1 MSKLKDYLDKNPQ
14 QAKRLLG
21 MEYEQLIELI
31 QAAELLEEEKRQEKE
46 KTKIRLIKAGGGR
59 RQKLSVE
66 EQILLTL
73 IYLHQMPTFQMLGLQ
88 FEVSESTA
96 NDIFHNWIKILR
108 ELLPASLLEQVKKNE
123 SDWEW
128 VEKILVEFELV
139 VDSYEQPRERPTDN
153 EEQKKYYS
161 GKKKTHT
168 FKNQVIVMPNGKE
181 IVDVAVGYT
190 GATSDLKLWRER
202 SEELGNNQKYRG
214 DKAYVGE
221 TAINTPHKKP
231 RNQEMSAEKQ
241 EENRLKAKQRIVVEH
256 LIRLIK
262 IYRVASERFRLK
274 RQNYEAVILTV
285 CGLIRWRIGAI
296 VLPSKNCPEFF

>member
-1 MSKLKDYLDKNPQ
+1 M
-14 QAKRLLG
+14 
-21 MEYEQLIELI
+21 
-31 QAAELLEEEKRQEKE
+31 
-46 KTKIRLIKAGGGR
+46 
-59 RQKLSVE
+59 
-66 EQILLTL
+66 
-73 IYLHQMPTFQMLGLQ
+73 
-88 FEVSESTA
+88 
-96 NDIFHNWIKILR
+96 
-108 ELLPASLLEQVKKNE
+108 
-123 SDWEW
+123 
-128 VEKILVEFELV
+128 EFELV

-153 EEQKKYYS
+153 KEQKKYYS

-231 RNQEMSAEKQ
+231 RNQEISLEHR

-296 VLPSKNCPEFF
+296 VLSSKNCP

>member
-1 MSKLKDYLDKNPQ
+1 MSKLRDYLDKNPQ

-21 MEYEQLIELI
+21 MEYEQLIKLI
-31 QAAELLEEEKRQEKE
+31 QAAELLEQERRQEQE
-46 KTKIRLIKAGGGR
+46 KAKIRLIKAGGGR
-59 RQKLSVE
+59 HQKLSVE

-96 NDIFHNWIKILR
+96 NDIFHNWIKIFR
-108 ELLPASLLEQVKKNE
+108 ELLPASLVEQVKKNE

-128 VEKILVEFELV
+128 VEKILLEFELI

-181 IVDVAVGYT
+181 IVDVVVGYT

-231 RNQEMSAEKQ
+231 RNQEISLEHR

-274 RQNYEAVILTV
+274 RENYEAVILTV

-296 VLPSKNCPEFF
+296 VLSSKNCP

>member
-1 MSKLKDYLDKNPQ
+1 M
-14 QAKRLLG
+14 
-21 MEYEQLIELI
+21 
-31 QAAELLEEEKRQEKE
+31 
-46 KTKIRLIKAGGGR
+46 
-59 RQKLSVE
+59 
-66 EQILLTL
+66 LLTL

-96 NDIFHNWIKILR
+96 NDIFHNWIKIFR
-108 ELLPASLLEQVKKNE
+108 ELLPASLVEQVKKNE

-128 VEKILVEFELV
+128 VEEILLEFELI
-139 VDSYEQPRERPTDN
+139 VDSYEQPMQRPIDN

-168 FKNQVIVMPNGKE
+168 FKNQVIVMPSGKE

-202 SEELGNNQKYRG
+202 REELGNHQKYRG

-231 RNQEMSAEKQ
+231 RNQEISLEHR

-274 RQNYEAVILTV
+274 SQNYEAVILTV

-296 VLPSKNCPEFF
+296 VLSSKNCPEYF

>member
-1 MSKLKDYLDKNPQ
+1 MSNLREYLDKNPQ

-31 QAAELLEEEKRQEKE
+31 QAAELLEQEKRQEQE

-59 RQKLSVE
+59 RQKLSVD

-96 NDIFHNWIKILR
+96 NDIFHNWIKIFR
-108 ELLPASLLEQVKKNE
+108 ELLPASLVEQVKKNE

-128 VEKILVEFELV
+128 VEKILLEFELI

-181 IVDVAVGYT
+181 IVDVVVGYT

-231 RNQEMSAEKQ
+231 RNQEISLEHR

-274 RQNYEAVILTV
+274 RENYEAVILTV

-296 VLPSKNCPEFF
+296 VLSSKNCP

>member
-1 MSKLKDYLDKNPQ
+1 MSNLREYLDKNPQ

-31 QAAELLEEEKRQEKE
+31 QAAELLEQEKRQEQE

-59 RQKLSVE
+59 RQKLSVD

-96 NDIFHNWIKILR
+96 NDIFHNWIKIFR
-108 ELLPASLLEQVKKNE
+108 ELLPASLFEQVKKNE

-128 VEKILVEFELV
+128 VEKILLEFELI
-139 VDSYEQPRERPTDN
+139 VDSYEQPMQRPTDN

-181 IVDVAVGYT
+181 IVDVVVGYT

-231 RNQEMSAEKQ
+231 RNQEISLEHR

-274 RQNYEAVILTV
+274 RENYEAVILTV

-296 VLPSKNCPEFF
+296 VLSSKNCP

>member
-1 MSKLKDYLDKNPQ
+1 
-14 QAKRLLG
+14 

-31 QAAELLEEEKRQEKE
+31 QAAELLEQEKRQEQE

-59 RQKLSVE
+59 RQKLSVD

-96 NDIFHNWIKILR
+96 NDIFHNWIKIFR
-108 ELLPASLLEQVKKNE
+108 ELLPASLVEQVKKNE

-128 VEKILVEFELV
+128 VEKILLEFELI
-139 VDSYEQPRERPTDN
+139 VDSYEQPMQRPTDN

-181 IVDVAVGYT
+181 IVDVVVGYT

-231 RNQEMSAEKQ
+231 RNQEISLEHR

-274 RQNYEAVILTV
+274 RENYEAVILTV

-296 VLPSKNCPEFF
+296 VLSSKNCP

>member
-1 MSKLKDYLDKNPQ
+1 MSQLREYLDNNPQ

-21 MEYEQLIELI
+21 MEYQQLIELI
-31 QAAELLEEEKRQEKE
+31 KAAQLLESEKRQEKE
-46 KTKIRLIKAGGGR
+46 KTKIRLIKGGGGR
-59 RQKLSVE
+59 RPKLSVE
-66 EQILLTL
+66 SQILLTL

-96 NDIFHNWIKILR
+96 NDIFHYWIKILR
-108 ELLPASLLEQVKKNE
+108 ELLPASLLEQIKKNE

-128 VEKILVEFELV
+128 VEQILLEFELV
-139 VDSYEQPRERPTDN
+139 IDSYEQPRERPLDN
-153 EEQKKYYS
+153 QEQKKYYS

-181 IVDVAVGYT
+181 IVDVVVGYT
-190 GATSDLKLWRER
+190 GATSDITLWRER
-202 SEELGNNQKYRG
+202 RQELGNNQKYRG
-214 DKAYVGE
+214 DKAYIGE

-231 RNQEMSAEKQ
+231 INQELSPQKK

-274 RQNYEAVILTV
+274 SQNYEAVILTV

-296 VLPSKNCPEFF
+296 VLSSNNCQGIL

>member
-1 MSKLKDYLDKNPQ
+1 MSKLRDYLDKNPQ

-21 MEYEQLIELI
+21 MEYEQLIKLI
-31 QAAELLEEEKRQEKE
+31 QAAELLEQERRQEQE
-46 KTKIRLIKAGGGR
+46 KAKIRLIKAGGGR
-59 RQKLSVE
+59 RQKLSVD

-96 NDIFHNWIKILR
+96 NDIFHNWIKIFR
-108 ELLPASLLEQVKKNE
+108 ELLPASLVEQVKKNE

-128 VEKILVEFELV
+128 VEKILLEFELI
-139 VDSYEQPRERPTDN
+139 VDSYEQPMQRPTDN

-181 IVDVAVGYT
+181 IVDVVVGYT

-231 RNQEMSAEKQ
+231 RNQEISLEHR

-274 RQNYEAVILTV
+274 RENYEAVILTV

-296 VLPSKNCPEFF
+296 VLSSKNCP

>member
-1 MSKLKDYLDKNPQ
+1 MSKLRDYLDKNPQ

-21 MEYEQLIELI
+21 MEYEQLIKLI
-31 QAAELLEEEKRQEKE
+31 QAAELLEQERRQEQE
-46 KTKIRLIKAGGGR
+46 KAKIRLIKAGGGR
-59 RQKLSVE
+59 HQKLSVK

-96 NDIFHNWIKILR
+96 NDIFHNKIKILR
-108 ELLPASLLEQVKKNE
+108 ELLPASLVEQIKKNE

-128 VEKILVEFELV
+128 VEKILLEFELV
-139 VDSYEQPRERPTDN
+139 VDSYEQPMQRPTDN

-181 IVDVAVGYT
+181 IVDIAVGYT

-202 SEELGNNQKYRG
+202 REELGNNQKYRG

-221 TAINTPHKKP
+221 TAINTPYKKP
-231 RNQEMSAEKQ
+231 RNQEISLEHR

-274 RQNYEAVILTV
+274 SQNYEAVILTV

-296 VLPSKNCPEFF
+296 VLLSKNCPECF

>member
-1 MSKLKDYLDKNPQ
+1 MSNLREYLDKNPQ

-31 QAAELLEEEKRQEKE
+31 QAAELLEQEKRQEQE

-59 RQKLSVE
+59 RQKLSVD

-96 NDIFHNWIKILR
+96 NDIFHNWIKIFR
-108 ELLPASLLEQVKKNE
+108 ELLPASLVEQVKKNE

-128 VEKILVEFELV
+128 VEKILLEFELI
-139 VDSYEQPRERPTDN
+139 VDSYEQPMQRPTDN

-181 IVDVAVGYT
+181 IVDVVVGYT

-231 RNQEMSAEKQ
+231 RNQEISLEHR

-274 RQNYEAVILTV
+274 SQNYEAVILTV

-296 VLPSKNCPEFF
+296 VLSSKNCP

>member
-1 MSKLKDYLDKNPQ
+1 MSNLREYLDKNPQ

-31 QAAELLEEEKRQEKE
+31 QAAELLEQEKRQEQE

-59 RQKLSVE
+59 RQKLSVD

-96 NDIFHNWIKILR
+96 NDIFHNWIKIFR
-108 ELLPASLLEQVKKNE
+108 ELLPASLVEQVKKNE

-128 VEKILVEFELV
+128 VEKILLEFELV

-181 IVDVAVGYT
+181 IVDVVVGYT

-231 RNQEMSAEKQ
+231 RNQEISLEHR

-274 RQNYEAVILTV
+274 RENYEAVILTV

-296 VLPSKNCPEFF
+296 VLSSKNCP